1 VHACIHAV
9 SVQPPLPH
17 CRGAPCS
24 LHQRASLTE
33 VLLLTPQVSSAARTA
48 ACRMPTAAEA
58 AALTNFVTV
67 VDFQLSL
74 PPLEDDFAAPASP
87 SGNGCASSSAAMAMA
102 ALPGS
107 GFGPAFSP
115 VFSPAL
121 GDGAFSSDSLP
132 GGACQL
138 ADSGASAP
146 ASACTPPQPSGESA
160 ADFLALVRTQYY
172 PFLSRK

>member
-1 VHACIHAV
+1 MLSRCSRPSRIAV
-9 SVQPPLPH
+9 VLLAVFTREP
-17 CRGAPCS
+17 R
-24 LHQRASLTE
+24 LTE
-33 VLLLTPQVSSAARTA
+33 VLLLPPQVSSAARTA
-48 ACRMPTAAEA
+48 ACRVPTVAKA

-87 SGNGCASSSAAMAMA
+87 SGNGCASSSAAMA

-107 GFGPAFSP
+107 GPAFSP
-115 VFSPAL
+115 VFSPAF

-132 GGACQL
+132 GRACQL

-146 ASACTPPQPSGESA
+146 ASACAPPQPSGESA

-172 PFLSRK
+172 PFLSRN